1 MLNIQPT
8 KEEIHV
14 GKLLKQVRIA
24 KELGQLKKFRHWAGA
39 YLNSFDAKLAAV
51 QRANRRRKL
60 GDRLDTATERN
71 TAAGLDPWQ
80 GTHEPVLVHRKPKTS
95 NPDSFRT
102 YMAFGI
108 QNKALQYLVLPL
120 LEQVACIA
128 PYQYTVRGGLHASI
142 KHLVKA
148 MSTGPVWAVE
158 IDVVDCYPSFDGKKL
173 KDLLPI
179 PTEVTEYVLISEH
192 LNLKG
197 GNLAGITKSGPFG
210 PAGGPKASMT
220 LEETLAAA
228 RRGIPQGSAV
238 SPFIAETTLA
248 IALREVPKL
257 GDVAAYGDNC
267 RLLAKKESDM
277 VTMMK
282 ALESAL
288 KAHPV
293 GLLTP
298 KCKRFRPGEAVK
310 SLGHCLTPQSG
321 GKIRIEPSQEN
332 WEKFE
337 RKMKKQL
344 NRLKYEKLSAA
355 ARFRAEQKAKRD
367 VRSWMAAFCLCDEI
381 GLHEKHWLKR
391 IAKASSAAT

>member
-1 MLNIQPT
+1 MQNIQPT
-8 KEEIHV
+8 KEEAHV
-14 GKLLKQVRIA
+14 AKLLTRIRIA
-24 KELGQLKKFRHWAGA
+24 KELGQVKKLRHWTGA
-39 YLNSFDAKLAAV
+39 YLNSFHAKLAAV

-60 GDRLDTATERN
+60 SDRLDTAAVRTI
-71 TAAGLDPWQ
+71 ADGLDAWQ

-142 KHLVKA
+142 KHVVKA

-173 KDLLPI
+173 KDQLPI
-179 PTEVTEYVLISEH
+179 PKEVTENVLISEH

-197 GNLAGITKSGPFG
+197 GILSGIAKSDPFG
-210 PAGGPKASMT
+210 PAGDPKASVT
-220 LEETLAAA
+220 LEGVLAAA
-228 RRGIPQGSAV
+228 RQGIPQGSAV
-238 SPFIAETTLA
+238 SPLIAETILA

-257 GDVAAYGDNC
+257 GDIVAYGDNC
-267 RLLAKKESDM
+267 LLLAKNESDM
-277 VTMMK
+277 VTMTE
-282 ALESAL
+282 ALETAL

-298 KCKRFRPGEAVK
+298 KRKRFLPGQRVEF
-310 SLGHCLTPQSG
+310 LGHYLIPQPD
-321 GKIRIEPSQEN
+321 GKIRVEPSEEN
-332 WEKFE
+332 WKKFE
-337 RKMKKQL
+337 SDMRWQL
-344 NRLKYEKLSAA
+344 KRLKYKKLSAA
-355 ARFRAEQKAKRD
+355 ARFRAKQKARGY

-381 GLHEKHWLKR
+381 SLHEKYWLKR
-391 IAKASSAAT
+391 IADASPVAT